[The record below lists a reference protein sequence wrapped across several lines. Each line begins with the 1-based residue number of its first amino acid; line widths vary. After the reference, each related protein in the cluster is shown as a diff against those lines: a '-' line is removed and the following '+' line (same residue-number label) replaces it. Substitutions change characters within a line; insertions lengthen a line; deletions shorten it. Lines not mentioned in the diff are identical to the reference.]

1 MPTHYGFVAEHQ
13 ALFEKLING
22 ASTADRKAAAQEV
35 TEQMLSGG
43 AASFKVRVG
52 GLCHTLC
59 MSIISDAYAL
69 VNLLMVSE
77 VTLMQSL
84 VSALTG

>member
-1 MPTHYGFVAEHQ
+1 MLTHYGFVAEHQ

-43 AASFKVRVG
+43 AASFKVCVG
-52 GLCHTLC
+52 SLWRTLG
-59 MSIISDAYAL
+59 MSSISDACAL
-69 VNLLMVSE
+69 VYLLTAFE
-77 VTLMQSL
+77 VTL
-84 VSALTG
+84 V